1 MAIGTLNLQPNR
13 NACPLSQQASF
24 DAAFGAVGWIATG
37 FFPRPM
43 VLWSSRHQ
51 EPANSNPSL
60 RVCRSRTTLP
70 PTGARRSLC
79 FPILESGH
87 GPLNQNKC
95 PLHPVP
101 STVASSAFPRCI
113 QCLPPLHP
121 VPSTVASSA
130 FPRCCQC
137 LPLAARSQHEENAVQ
152 NLPVRNARPMASQRM
167 YLLLAHRNQRLD
179 QLPQLI
185 RYRKLLNGSI
195 SFHVP

>member
-101 STVASSAFPRCI
+101 SPVASSAFHW
-113 QCLPPLHP
+113 Q
-121 VPSTVASSA
+121 
-130 FPRCCQC
+130 
-137 LPLAARSQHEENAVQ
+137 
-152 NLPVRNARPMASQRM
+152 PVRSTKKMPSRTCRSGTRGRWHPRGCTFFW
-167 YLLLAHRNQRLD
+167 RTG
-179 QLPQLI
+179 I
-185 RYRKLLNGSI
+185 KGSI
-195 SFHVP
+195 NSHNSSDIANS